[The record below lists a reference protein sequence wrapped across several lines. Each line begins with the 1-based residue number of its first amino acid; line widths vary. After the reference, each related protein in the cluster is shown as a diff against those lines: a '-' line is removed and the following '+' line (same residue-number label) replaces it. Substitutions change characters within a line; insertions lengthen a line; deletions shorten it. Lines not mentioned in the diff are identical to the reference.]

1 MLIGCSVNVEE
12 KYQAY
17 VVCVAVVVVNVLL
30 VKDTNAVLR
39 DVIGPM

>member
-17 VVCVAVVVVNVLL
+17 VVCEVAVVVKMLL
-30 VKDTNAVLR
+30 VKDTRALFR
-39 DVIGPM
+39 DVIGPI